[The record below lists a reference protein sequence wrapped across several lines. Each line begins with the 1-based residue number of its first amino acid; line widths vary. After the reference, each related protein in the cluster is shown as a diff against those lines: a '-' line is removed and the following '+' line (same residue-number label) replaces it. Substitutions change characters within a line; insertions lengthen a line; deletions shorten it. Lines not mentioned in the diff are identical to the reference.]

1 MFSKDDIIY
10 SYTTRQAVE
19 DGVLVEIDKTASS
32 NKGIKFPMYFT
43 SAVWHRYVEFSKEFS
58 GVQDLNA
65 RLADILFMFAWQ
77 AKKCS
82 GNTLQFV
89 FCSLIP
95 HNAEWQSYEKKSSIG
110 FQHRDV
116 TLKAVIGPSDIDNPA
131 PSIFIM
137 LPWED

>member
-10 SYTTRQAVE
+10 AYTTREAIE
-19 DGVLVEIDKTASS
+19 DGVLVPVDKEASVQ
-32 NKGIKFPMYFT
+32 NGIKFPVLLT
-43 SAVWHRYVEFSKEFS
+43 NAVWHRYVEFPKEFE
-58 GVQDLNA
+58 GCQNLTG
-65 RLADILFMFAWQ
+65 RLADILFMFAFA

-82 GNTLQFV
+82 GAQLQFK
-89 FCSLIP
+89 FTSMIS
-95 HNAEWQSYEKKSSIG
+95 HKEEFQSNEQKCSIG

>member
-1 MFSKDDIIY
+1 
-10 SYTTRQAVE
+10 
-19 DGVLVEIDKTASS
+19 
-32 NKGIKFPMYFT
+32 
-43 SAVWHRYVEFSKEFS
+43 
-58 GVQDLNA
+58 
-65 RLADILFMFAWQ
+65 MFAWQ

-82 GNTLQFV
+82 GNMLQFV

-95 HNAEWQSYEKKSSIG
+95 HNQEWQSNEKKCRIG

-116 TLKAVIGPSDIDNPA
+116 TLKAVIGPTDIDNPA

>member
-1 MFSKDDIIY
+1 MISKDDIIY
-10 SYTTRQAVE
+10 AYTTRQAVE
-19 DGVLVEIDKTASS
+19 DGVLVSVDKMASADR
-32 NKGIKFPMYFT
+32 GIKFPVYFT
-43 SAVWHRYVEFSKEFS
+43 SAVWHRYVEFADEFS
-58 GVQDLNA
+58 GMQDLNA
-65 RLADILFMFAWQ
+65 RLADILYMFAWQ

-82 GNTLQFV
+82 GNTLHFK
-89 FCSLIP
+89 FCCMIP
-95 HNAEWQSYEKKSSIG
+95 QKEEFLSNEQKSGIG